1 MDFTDCSQDDYYNLI
16 LQAAC
21 GGAHSNISQP
31 ASDFNVAMKAQ
42 DSLEPSAGDH
52 NLGNEI
58 AVVSE
63 VAVSKQDCDAQVHAV
78 PTNSLVN
85 DTALSVEGS
94 LFGIHDALGGHS
106 FVSPSSVDCPSGIP
120 LSVPSSTYNSSGI
133 FSPSTHPSPPGIYDG
148 LSGRIFNGPPPGVG
162 NGPSPGIYNAT
173 AAQICNAPGVF
184 NAAAPAPGT
193 YNTPAPGVYDTAAP
207 GVYDTA
213 APGVYDTAAP
223 HVHDVT
229 APGVYDAAAPH
240 VHDAAA
246 PHVHNAAAP
255 HVHNAAAPH
264 VHDVTAPGIYNGP
277 QSIFNNWSGVYG
289 AGLYGL
295 PSVYGAGLYGPP
307 SVYGAGFYGPP
318 GAYGPPGIYS
328 PSGVYGAGFY
338 GAGVHDPDIYNP
350 PQNPA
355 HGPGI
360 HIQYGTPARSHGL
373 NRYHPYQLTARQS
386 SSRTSLTA
394 TSPMQIPVPV
404 STQASLSSNVPAQ
417 VLPTSV
423 FLPQMNQVIPQPK
436 KATQTSAVT
445 PEPSIKK
452 PSKGPVIFTSA
463 CNFKDYCSMHQY
475 DRLSAIY
482 KPREPGDEQRTST
495 TYYQWSDARKL
506 AMETVGYTGGLDL
519 RRYKICYNNGEGKVE
534 TLDTILETHLGW
546 NRGTFKASTRVFE
559 CFENH
564 AINSMWDPNH
574 IPINRTNSPD
584 SNGLISLDK
593 EDPYEVWKGIEYLF
607 YQPGF
612 FKTGDHPSRNERNSK
627 EEQIAAQ
634 VSQKDMSHHRKKI
647 LTFLIPRQPTTN

>member
-63 VAVSKQDCDAQVHAV
+63 VAVAEQDCNAQVDAV
-78 PTNSLVN
+78 PMNSLVN

-94 LFGIHDALGGHS
+94 LFGIHDALGGQS

-120 LSVPSSTYNSSGI
+120 LSVPSSTYNSSGV

-148 LSGRIFNGPPPGVG
+148 LSGSIFNGPPPGVG

-173 AAQICNAPGVF
+173 AAHICNAPGVF
-184 NAAAPAPGT
+184 NATA
-193 YNTPAPGVYDTAAP
+193 PAPGVYVYGAA
-207 GVYDTA
+207 
-213 APGVYDTAAP
+213 
-223 HVHDVT
+223 
-229 APGVYDAAAPH
+229 APGVYDAAAPQ
-240 VHDAAA
+240 VHNAPAPGVYGAPA
-246 PHVHNAAAP
+246 PHVHN
-255 HVHNAAAPH
+255 
-264 VHDVTAPGIYNGP
+264 VTAPGIYNGP
-277 QSIFNNWSGVYG
+277 HSIFNNWSGVYG
-289 AGLYGL
+289 AGICGL
-295 PSVYGAGLYGPP
+295 PGVYGAGI
-307 SVYGAGFYGPP
+307 YGPP

-328 PSGVYGAGFY
+328 LSGVY
-338 GAGVHDPDIYNP
+338 GAGVHDPDVYNP
-350 PQNPA
+350 AQNPA
-355 HGPGI
+355 HNFAQAHGPG
-360 HIQYGTPARSHGL
+360 IQYGTPAHSHGL
-373 NRYHPYQLTARQS
+373 SRYHPYQLTARQS

-394 TSPMQIPVPV
+394 TSAATSPAQIPVPV
-404 STQASLSSNVPAQ
+404 LTQASLSPNVPAQ
-417 VLPTSV
+417 LPTSV
-423 FLPQMNQVIPQPK
+423 FLPQTNQVIPRPK
-436 KATQTSAVT
+436 KATQTSAIT
-445 PEPSIKK
+445 PEPLIEK

-475 DRLSAIY
+475 DWLSAIY
-482 KPREPGDEQRTST
+482 KPRTPGDEQRTST

-506 AMETVGYTGGLDL
+506 AMESVGYTGGLDL

>member
-42 DSLEPSAGDH
+42 DFLEPSAGDH

-120 LSVPSSTYNSSGI
+120 LPVPSSTYNSSGI

-173 AAQICNAPGVF
+173 AAQICNAPG
-184 NAAAPAPGT
+184 A
-193 YNTPAPGVYDTAAP
+193 YNTPAPGAYNTPVPGVYDAAAAPGVYDAAAAPGVYDAAAAPGVYDAAAAPHVYDAAAP

-213 APGVYDTAAP
+213 A
-223 HVHDVT
+223 
-229 APGVYDAAAPH
+229 APGVYDA
-240 VHDAAA
+240 
-246 PHVHNAAAP
+246 
-255 HVHNAAAPH
+255 AAAPH

-289 AGLYGL
+289 AGLYGP

-307 SVYGAGFYGPP
+307 R
-318 GAYGPPGIYS
+318 AYGPPGIYS

-338 GAGVHDPDIYNP
+338 GAGVHDPDVYNP
-350 PQNPA
+350 PQNPAHNFPQA

-423 FLPQMNQVIPQPK
+423 FLPQTNQVIPQPK

-593 EDPYEVWKGIEYLF
+593 EDPYE
-607 YQPGF
+607 PGF